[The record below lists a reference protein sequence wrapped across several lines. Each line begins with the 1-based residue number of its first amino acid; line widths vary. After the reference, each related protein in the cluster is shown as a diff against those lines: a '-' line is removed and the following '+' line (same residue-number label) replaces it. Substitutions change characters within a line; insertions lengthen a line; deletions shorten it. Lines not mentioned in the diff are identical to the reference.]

1 MSKRPRPASNGV
13 IEIVPTNTCP
23 PDLAELSR
31 RSAFFAD
38 FSEWVQLDISDG
50 LFTQERSWPYGEGQ
64 WAELESLAD
73 GSLQPPFVR
82 DINYETHMMVEEPGE
97 LGLRLAQAGI
107 QRIIGHVEA
116 FADEKEILEAL
127 GAWRSAGAREVGLAI
142 LLDTPLPVLEP
153 MIPAC
158 DVVQVM
164 SIATLGKQGA
174 PYDIRAIAR
183 IGELHSK
190 YPTLTISVDGG
201 VSMKNIAELTRAGA
215 RRFGVG
221 SAITKAENP
230 KVAYEQLKSLAESAL
245 E

>member
-1 MSKRPRPASNGV
+1 M

-31 RSAFFAD
+31 RSAFFVG

-50 LFTQERSWPYGEGQ
+50 MFTPERSWPYAEGQ
-64 WAELESLAD
+64 WAELETLSDDPSKLPSA
-73 GSLQPPFVR
+73 GNLK
-82 DINYETHMMVEEPGE
+82 YETHLMVEEPRE

-107 QRIIGHVEA
+107 QRVIGHVEA

-127 GAWRSAGAREVGLAI
+127 GAWRSAGAQEVGLAV

-174 PYDIRAIAR
+174 PYDVRAIAR
-183 IGELHSK
+183 IQELHSK
-190 YPTLTISVDGG
+190 YPELTISVDGG
-201 VSMKNIAELTRAGA
+201 VSTKNIAELTRAGA

-221 SAITKAENP
+221 SAITKSEDP
-230 KVAYEQLKSLAESAL
+230 KAAYEQLKSIAESAL

>member
-1 MSKRPRPASNGV
+1 M

-31 RSAFFAD
+31 RSGFFSGFA
-38 FSEWVQLDISDG
+38 EWVQLDISDG
-50 LFTQERSWPYGEGQ
+50 AFTSERSWPYGEGQ

-73 GSLQPPFVR
+73 GSLQLPSAKN
-82 DINYETHMMVEEPGE
+82 IKYETHMMVEEPRE

-107 QRIIGHVEA
+107 RRVIGHVEA

-127 GAWRSAGAREVGLAI
+127 SSWRSAGASEAGLAI

-153 MIPAC
+153 ILPAC

-164 SIATLGKQGA
+164 SIATLGRQGA

-183 IGELHSK
+183 IEELHSK
-190 YPTLTISVDGG
+190 YPGLVISVDGG

-221 SAITKAENP
+221 SAITKAEDP
-230 KVAYEQLKSLAESAL
+230 KVAYEQLKSAAESGVDPVR
-245 E
+245 